1 MKNLLIGK
9 SLALN
14 AAKTGKTYNGKDI
27 TTLADGAISLVNL
40 AGGLMPTDAKVAND
54 FAIYLGNNDEAVPRS
69 IPEVDVNTLR
79 AVYSEYAAKLQW
91 KLTWTIDTSKEYN
104 IYKGDIL
111 TFVFHKHGVPFN
123 ERNNWS
129 FSFVAPSDLIL
140 NKDNLK
146 TFVEWINTEY
156 NKVKDTLPVVINAT
170 TGAVL
175 YVSFSALDGE
185 SEFTVNIADDMP
197 NVYAVN
203 TETHANAAVND
214 TAYLKNLARQCA
226 AGRGHNYTESDV
238 LELYPEFASVP
249 ANTTFTVFTLTWN
262 VGRKSAKTR
271 DEVVNQVLHI
281 ALPTGAAAIATLK
294 TMLGLS

>member
-14 AAKTGKTYNGKDI
+14 TAKSSKTYDGKDI

-40 AGGLMPTDAKVAND
+40 AGGLMPIGTKVAND
-54 FAIYLGNNDEAVPRS
+54 FAIYLGNNNKAVPRS
-69 IPEVDVNTLR
+69 IPEVDVNSLR
-79 AVYSEYAAKLQW
+79 VVYSEYAKKEKWSFAFD
-91 KLTWTIDTSKEYN
+91 IDTSKEYT

-111 TFVFHKHGVPFN
+111 TFTFHKHGVPFN

-129 FSFVAPSDLIL
+129 FSFVAPSDIVLNEVNVGAFTGLIDSEYA
-140 NKDNLK
+140 K
-146 TFVEWINTEY
+146 VE
-156 NKVKDTLPVVINAT
+156 DTLPVVISTSGT
-170 TGAVL
+170 TINFE
-175 YVSFSALDGE
+175 SLDGE
-185 SEFTVNIADDMP
+185 SEFTVNVADDMP
-197 NVYAVN
+197 TMDVN
-203 TETHANAAVND
+203 SITHAKAAVND

-226 AGRGHNYTESDV
+226 AGRGHNYTEGDV
-238 LELYPEFASVP
+238 LDLYPEFASVP
-249 ANTTFTVFTLTWN
+249 DNTTFTVFTLTWN

-294 TMLGLS
+294 TMFGLS

>member
-14 AAKTGKTYNGKDI
+14 AAKSSKTYDGKDI

-40 AGGLMPTDAKVAND
+40 AGGLMPTGAKVAND
-54 FAIYLGNNDEAVPRS
+54 FAIYLGNNNEAVPRS
-69 IPEVDVNTLR
+69 IPEVDVNSLR
-79 AVYSEYAAKLQW
+79 VVYSEYAPKQEW
-91 KLTWTIDTSKEYN
+91 SFVFNIDKSKEYT

-111 TFVFHKHGVPFN
+111 TFTFHKHGVPFN

-140 NKDNLK
+140 NEANVG
-146 TFVEWINTEY
+146 TFETWINNEY
-156 NKVKDTLPVVINAT
+156 AKVKDTLPVAINASSST
-170 TGAVL
+170 IT
-175 YVSFSALDGE
+175 FNALDRE
-185 SEFTVNIADDMP
+185 SEFTVNVADDMP
-197 NVYAVN
+197 TMEVEDIINAS
-203 TETHANAAVND
+203 AAVND

-226 AGRGHNYTESDV
+226 AGRGHNYTEGDV
-238 LELYPEFASVP
+238 LDLYPEFASVP
-249 ANTTFTVFTLTWN
+249 DNTTFTVFTLTWN

-294 TMLGLS
+294 TMFGLS

>member
-14 AAKTGKTYNGKDI
+14 AAKSSKTYDGKDI

-40 AGGLMPTDAKVAND
+40 AGGLMPTSAKVAND
-54 FAIYLGNNDEAVPRS
+54 FAIYLGNNNEAVPRS
-69 IPEVDVNTLR
+69 IPEVDVNSLR
-79 AVYSEYAAKLQW
+79 VVYSEYAAKQEWSTTLS
-91 KLTWTIDTSKEYN
+91 IDASKEYT

-140 NKDNLK
+140 NDDNVG
-146 TFVEWINTEY
+146 TFETWINDEY
-156 NKVKDTLPVVINAT
+156 AKVKDTLPVAVNASSST
-170 TGAVL
+170 IT
-175 YVSFSALDGE
+175 FNALDRE
-185 SEFTVNIADDMP
+185 SEFTVNVADDMP
-197 NVYAVN
+197 TMPI
-203 TETHANAAVND
+203 TEVTHAKAAVND
-214 TAYLKNLARQCA
+214 TAYLKNLALQCA
-226 AGRGHNYTESDV
+226 AGRGHNYTEGDV
-238 LELYPEFASVP
+238 LDLYPEFANVP
-249 ANTTFTVFTLTWN
+249 DNTTFTVFTLTWN

-294 TMLGLS
+294 TMFGLS

>member
-14 AAKTGKTYNGKDI
+14 AAKSSKTYDGKDI

-40 AGGLMPTDAKVAND
+40 AGGLMPTGAKVAND
-54 FAIYLGNNDEAVPRS
+54 FAIYLGNNDESVPRS
-69 IPEVDVNTLR
+69 IPEVDVNSLR
-79 AVYSEYAAKLQW
+79 VVYSEYAEKEEWSFDFA
-91 KLTWTIDTSKEYN
+91 IDTSKEYT

-111 TFVFHKHGVPFN
+111 TFTFHKHGVPFN

-140 NKDNLK
+140 NENNVR
-146 TFVEWINTEY
+146 TFEGWITDEY
-156 NKVKDTLPVVINAT
+156 AKVKDTLPVEIDVHGDGCIYFT
-170 TGAVL
+170 
-175 YVSFSALDGE
+175 ALDEE

-197 NVYAVN
+197 AMNIDGTN
-203 TETHANAAVND
+203 HAKAAVND
-214 TAYLKNLARQCA
+214 TAYLKNLALQCA
-226 AGRGHNYTESDV
+226 AGRGHNYTEGDV
-238 LELYPEFASVP
+238 LDLYPEFASVP
-249 ANTTFTVFTLTWN
+249 DNTTFTVFTLTWN

-294 TMLGLS
+294 TMFGLS